1 MDVALPIRT
10 TVEDIQVVCGYLAR
24 KPTGATLKESKAVL
38 DSKILDSRRL
48 SAFKFWELIEDQ
60 ARLKLAPRGREVV
73 QDHGAQQAV
82 VFGKII
88 RDIDP

>member
-1 MDVALPIRT
+1 MTLPIRT
-10 TVEDIQVVCGYLAR
+10 TVENIQAVCGYLAR
-24 KPTGATLKESKAVL
+24 KPNGATLKESKAVL
-38 DSKILDSRRL
+38 DSKILDSRKL

-60 ARLKLAPRGREVV
+60 AGLKLTPRGREAV

-82 VFGKII
+82 VFAKII